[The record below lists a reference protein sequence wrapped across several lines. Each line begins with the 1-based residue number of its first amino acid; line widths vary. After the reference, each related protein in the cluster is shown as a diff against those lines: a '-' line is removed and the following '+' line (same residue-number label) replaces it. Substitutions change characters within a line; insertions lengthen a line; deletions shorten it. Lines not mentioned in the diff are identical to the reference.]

1 MTKNILTVKWIKDKK
16 HYDLLWWDGN
26 KEKNLGFAR
35 HLETI
40 LWFYMQE
47 KNLDIY
53 VDDGDNITLMRGWF

>member
-1 MTKNILTVKWIKDKK
+1 MARDILTVKYIKDKK
-16 HYDLLWWDGN
+16 HYDLLWWDGS
-26 KEKNLGFAR
+26 KEKNLGFAH

-53 VDDGDNITLMRGWF
+53 VDDGDNITPINKGF